1 LEELDL
7 EFAGCNQDRR
17 GRLCIHFRTVPA
29 PDGPGTQEVKNADLQ
44 KEDFMHTQ
52 VELGS
57 NPQGDIPRPAAT
69 FPESLMIANAPGSAV
84 AVLGTAPSAMNHR
97 LEEIV
102 RELLIELG
110 VDVHDQHF
118 RRTPARVARLYREL
132 TQGYRVQPVEILTTF
147 TSNHHELIVVSDIN
161 FYSLCPH
168 HLLIYRGKMH
178 FGYVPDGRIVGLSK
192 IPRLIQGMAARLVVQ
207 EDLVSEIADTFMAQV
222 KPLGCVV
229 RATGRHDCVAVRG
242 VKCHE
247 AAMTTVALRGV
258 FQEKS
263 SLTEE
268 FHQILSAS
276 GRS

>member
-1 LEELDL
+1 
-7 EFAGCNQDRR
+7 
-17 GRLCIHFRTVPA
+17 
-29 PDGPGTQEVKNADLQ
+29 
-44 KEDFMHTQ
+44 MHPE
-52 VELGS
+52 VELRS
-57 NPQGDIPRPAAT
+57 NAQSEIPRPTAS
-69 FPESLMIANAPGSAV
+69 FPESLMITNAPGSSVEAW
-84 AVLGTAPSAMNHR
+84 GTAHSAKNHR

-110 VDVHDQHF
+110 ADIYDQHF

-132 TQGYRVQPVEILTTF
+132 TQGYRVQPAEILTTF
-147 TSNHHELIVVSDIN
+147 TSDHHELIVVSDIN

-192 IPRLIQGMAARLVVQ
+192 IPRLIQGMAARLIVQ

-276 GRS
+276 ERS

>member
-1 LEELDL
+1 MNTD
-7 EFAGCNQDRR
+7 
-17 GRLCIHFRTVPA
+17 
-29 PDGPGTQEVKNADLQ
+29 
-44 KEDFMHTQ
+44 
-52 VELGS
+52 VELRPDVQS
-57 NPQGDIPRPAAT
+57 EIPHRMASFPGPLMTTCVPGNSTAT
-69 FPESLMIANAPGSAV
+69 SGNVDASKNL
-84 AVLGTAPSAMNHR
+84 R
-97 LEEIV
+97 LELLF
-102 RELLIELG
+102 RELLLELG
-110 VDVHDQHF
+110 VDIHDQHF
-118 RRTPARVARLYREL
+118 HRTPARVARLYSEL
-132 TQGYRVQPVEILTTF
+132 TQGYRIQPAEILTTF
-147 TSNHHELIVVSDIN
+147 ASNHRELIVVSDIN

-192 IPRLIQGMAARLVVQ
+192 IPRLIQGMAARLIVQ
-207 EDLVSEIADTFMAQV
+207 EDLVSEIADTFMAHV
-222 KPLGCVV
+222 KPLGCVL

-268 FHQILSAS
+268 FHQVLSAN

>member
-1 LEELDL
+1 MPTDL
-7 EFAGCNQDRR
+7 ELRPNVQR
-17 GRLCIHFRTVPA
+17 
-29 PDGPGTQEVKNADLQ
+29 E
-44 KEDFMHTQ
+44 
-52 VELGS
+52 
-57 NPQGDIPRPAAT
+57 IPRPMVSFT
-69 FPESLMIANAPGSAV
+69 ESLLIPPVANNSAEGS
-84 AVLGTAPSAMNHR
+84 GTVNSAKNHR
-97 LEEIV
+97 LEAIV
-102 RELLIELG
+102 RELLLELG
-110 VDVHDQHF
+110 VDIHDQHF
-118 RRTPARVARLYREL
+118 RGTPARVARLYREL
-132 TQGYRVQPVEILTTF
+132 TPGYRIQPAEMLTTF
-147 TSNHHELIVVSDIN
+147 ASSHHELIVVSDIN

-178 FGYVPDGRIVGLSK
+178 FGYVPDGKIVGLSK
-192 IPRLIQGMAARLVVQ
+192 IPRLIQGMAARLIVQ
-207 EDLVSEIADTFMAQV
+207 EDLVSEIADTFTAQV

-276 GRS
+276 GKS